1 MYLCKL
7 FIKNDMIFKIR
18 QDEEFI
24 PLIQLL
30 KATNIAE
37 NGSIAQELVNEGMVK
52 RNGQVEYRKRA
63 KIKRKENIEVL
74 SQTIIVE

>member
-1 MYLCKL
+1 
-7 FIKNDMIFKIR
+7 MIFKIR

-37 NGSIAQELVNEGMVK
+37 NGSIAQELVNDGMVK

-63 KIKRKENIEVL
+63 KIRREEKIEVL

>member
-37 NGSIAQELVNEGMVK
+37 NGSIAQELVNDGMVK

-63 KIKRKENIEVL
+63 KIRREEKIEVL